1 MTATVGVSFSAGSV
15 AKRILLF
22 TLNVLVLVSV
32 AIIIR
37 SFYSTVRIYT
47 FNLILIIFFLPFFYL
62 SVVGLGLFYSLSL
75 PSQIDARN
83 V

>member
-37 SFYSTVRIYT
+37 SFYSTVRI
-47 FNLILIIFFLPFFYL
+47 
-62 SVVGLGLFYSLSL
+62 
-75 PSQIDARN
+75 Q
-83 V
+83 